1 MSDSALHVNIKDLLY
16 IFGLK
21 KQNKLAIKT
30 KVEKPRRVQW
40 YDDSS

>member
-21 KQNKLAIKT
+21 KQTN
-30 KVEKPRRVQW
+30 
-40 YDDSS
+40 